1 MRTTEVMRDARRALD
16 ICNACRYCEG
26 FCAVF
31 PAMELRRQFTNADLS
46 YLANLCHNC
55 KGCYYA
61 CQYARPHPFGVNVPK
76 TFAELRNESYA
87 AYAWP
92 RPLTALFRRNG
103 LVVSLA
109 TALGIAAVLILA
121 NLFVP
126 QTALYG
132 ARTGTGAFYAVIPW
146 GVLVALSAAAFAFAI
161 AALVM
166 GGMSFWRDTETGS
179 LGDGRTVGAALRDIL
194 TLRYLGGEG
203 HGCNDLGERFTQA
216 RRHLH
221 HCMFYGFLLCFAST
235 CTATFYADVLGQDAP
250 YGIFSLPVLLGT
262 FGGVLLCVGTVGLI
276 WAKIVSDPAPAAP
289 SLLGP
294 DFALLFLLL
303 LAALTGLLLLAF
315 RATAAMGPL
324 LAIHFG
330 VILAFFL
337 LLPYS
342 KFVHGIYRSLALLR
356 WAKERDQD
364 AAVPSRPEQ
373 RAPESENLR
382 VALTAA
388 PGNRA

>member
-1 MRTTEVMRDARRALD
+1 MRTTEVMEDARRAMD

-31 PAMELRRQFTNADLS
+31 PAMELRREFANADLI

-61 CQYARPHPFGVNVPK
+61 CQYAPPHPFGVNVPQ
-76 TFAELRNESYA
+76 TFAQLRTESYA

-92 RPLTALFRRNG
+92 QPLADLFRRNG
-103 LVVSLA
+103 LIVSLIA
-109 TALGIAAVLILA
+109 AFGIAAVLILT
-121 NLFVP
+121 NLFVAP
-126 QTALYG
+126 SDLY
-132 ARTGTGAFYAVIPW
+132 AAHTGPGAFYSVIPW
-146 GVLVALSAAAFAFAI
+146 AVLVIFAGITFVFAI
-161 AALVM
+161 VALAM
-166 GGMSFWRDTETGS
+166 GGRSFWRDTQSGD
-179 LGDGRTVGAALRDIL
+179 LGNRRTLGEAARDIL
-194 TLRYLGGEG
+194 TLRYLSGEG
-203 HGCNDLGERFTQA
+203 HGCNDMGERFTQT

-221 HCMFYGFLLCFAST
+221 HCMFYGFWLCFAAT
-235 CTATFYADVLGQDAP
+235 CTATFYADVLGSDAP
-250 YGIFSLPVLLGT
+250 YPFFSLPVLLGT
-262 FGGVLLCVGTVGLI
+262 VGGVLLCIGTVGLI
-276 WAKIVSDPAPAAP
+276 WAKIVSDPAPSAP
-289 SLLGP
+289 DLMGP

-303 LAALTGLLLLAF
+303 LTAVTGLLLLAF

-324 LAIHFG
+324 LATHFG

-356 WAKERDQD
+356 WAKERHQD
-364 AAVPSRPEQ
+364 AAVPTRPEQ
-373 RAPESENLR
+373 RAPDSENLR
-382 VALTAA
+382 VALTAP